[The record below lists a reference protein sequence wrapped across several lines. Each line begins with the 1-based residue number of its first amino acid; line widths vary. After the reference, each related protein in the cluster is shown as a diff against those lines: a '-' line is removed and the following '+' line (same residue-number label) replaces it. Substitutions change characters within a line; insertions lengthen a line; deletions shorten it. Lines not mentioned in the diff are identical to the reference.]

1 MSTKKG
7 KCNHDKFVQ
16 GQLGEE
22 CLKCGLLRTTI
33 DYIEG
38 YHQSEVVEWEKG
50 VEHWAKNLE
59 KMVNDINSGK
69 CHKVDIPRHCIDF
82 LKSYSSVL
90 HHKIAS
96 AVEARERE
104 ISEAIKKMKTY
115 TGGSSVEEKHKR
127 VNKQE
132 VLSIIN
138 K

>member
-50 VEHWAKNLE
+50 VEHWAK
-59 KMVNDINSGK
+59 
-69 CHKVDIPRHCIDF
+69 
-82 LKSYSSVL
+82 
-90 HHKIAS
+90 
-96 AVEARERE
+96 EARERE

-115 TGGSSVEEKHKR
+115 TGGSSIEEKHKR